1 MIGGEARDERGARA
15 RGRGG
20 GRRLTRGQDEPGH
33 DRPGGRRDGDRVEN
47 LLGQRGVARA
57 GLGLAVPA
65 DVGLAA
71 IGRVERTVGVGPHD
85 GAGDRAAER
94 DDRGRREDGGDSVA
108 DRGPAGTRVGR
119 HDGRVRPPVGL
130 EGRVDAR
137 SVGHRDAEFVGVTR
151 HRHVER
157 DGVAPD
163 LRIERGVGSNC
174 EERLARER
182 EGLDRLDRHERGG
195 GGAAVALGLELG
207 TLGAGGSGSEA
218 RHDGAPVALGRSA
231 GRREVHDELVGS
243 LGGRI
248 RHVGNPLPLEGRSE
262 AARVEVGHGGQDR
275 TLVLQPRRARE
286 GRQRP
291 VGRREGAARGGDPT
305 SVRQSRRRG
314 LRGSGRL
321 PEGGGRRTEH
331 SEEHENKQ
339 TTGLHDGG

>member
-1 MIGGEARDERGARA
+1 MVGTEARGERGARA

-20 GRRLTRGQDEPGH
+20 GGRLARREEEPG
-33 DRPGGRRDGDRVEN
+33 DGPTRDEERGARVEQHRAGAGV
-47 LLGQRGVARA
+47 LGV
-57 GLGLAVPA
+57 GLGLARPA
-65 DVGLAA
+65 GVGLAA
-71 IGRVERTVGVGPHD
+71 VGRVEEPVV
-85 GAGDRAAER
+85 RAPAQGR
-94 DDRGRREDGGDSVA
+94 DDPTHQGEGASAPEADRHRVA

-130 EGRVDAR
+130 DGRVDAR
-137 SVGHRDAEFVGVTR
+137 TEGHRDAELVGVTR
-151 HRHVER
+151 HGHVER

-163 LRIERGVGSNC
+163 LRIKSGVGPHR
-174 EERLARER
+174 EERLAREGER
-182 EGLDRLDRHERGG
+182 LDRLGRRGHG
-195 GGAAVALGLELG
+195 GSRAAVALSLELRA
-207 TLGAGGSGSEA
+207 LGAGGSGSEA

-275 TLVLQPRRARE
+275 PLVLQPRRARE